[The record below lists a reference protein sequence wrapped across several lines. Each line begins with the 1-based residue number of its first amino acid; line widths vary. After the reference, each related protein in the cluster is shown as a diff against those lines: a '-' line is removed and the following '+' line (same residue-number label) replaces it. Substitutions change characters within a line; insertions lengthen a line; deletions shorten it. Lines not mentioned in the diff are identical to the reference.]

1 MELESLKYIWHTLEA
16 PPDIKLD
23 RQAVLAMIERK
34 SQAPVAR
41 MRRNLIGEGI
51 LLLIG
56 YTPGIFIFLLGFNG
70 RLAAISWL
78 FIFLLVLFFSYYF
91 RKYQLLWAMQCP
103 TCQLRSNLARQ
114 VDTLRRY
121 TRFYLLA
128 GTGMIPLMYV
138 LSYMIIRWKLPA
150 APSSLPIATST
161 LYQRLH
167 PAPWWGSPFFWL
179 ILLVPMT
186 IGIYYLNAW
195 YIHRLY
201 GRHIKKLQDLL
212 QELDSE

>member
-1 MELESLKYIWHTLEA
+1 MELESLKYIWHSMDA
-16 PPDIKLD
+16 PPAREQD
-23 RQAVLAMIERK
+23 RRALLAMLTRR
-34 SQAPVAR
+34 SQASIAR
-41 MRRNLIGEGI
+41 MRRNLVGEGI
-51 LLLIG
+51 LLLVT
-56 YTPGIFIFLLGFNG
+56 YTPAILCFLLGFNG
-70 RLAAISWL
+70 RLTVLSWL
-78 FIFLLVLFFSYYF
+78 FAGMGVLFLAYYF
-91 RKYQLLWAMQCP
+91 RKYRLLKVMQCP

-114 VDTLRRY
+114 VDTLKRY

-150 APSSLPIATST
+150 ATSVLPIV
-161 LYQRLH
+161 YQRLH
-167 PAPWWGSPFFWL
+167 PAPWWTSPFFWL

-186 IGIYYLNAW
+186 IGIYSINKW